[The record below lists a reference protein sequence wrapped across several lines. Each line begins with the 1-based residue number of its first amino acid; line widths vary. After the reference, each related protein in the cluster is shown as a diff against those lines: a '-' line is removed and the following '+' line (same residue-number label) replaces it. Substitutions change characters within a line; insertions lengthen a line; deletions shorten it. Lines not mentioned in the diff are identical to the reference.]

1 MYYIF
6 TMKAIT
12 LQQQQFVPDT
22 PEEIAWKIEQLR
34 KLKGTCR
41 LLTPEER
48 RKAKEELKKMSQ
60 KELIERYGLIACVEI
75 DDELEYKKL
84 RKIYK

>member
-1 MYYIF
+1 
-6 TMKAIT
+6 MKTIT
-12 LQQQQFVPDT
+12 IEQDHFIPDT
-22 PEEIAWKIEQLR
+22 SEEIAWKIEQLR
-34 KLKGTCR
+34 KLKGTAR

-48 RKAKEELKKMSQ
+48 RKTKEELKKMSQ
-60 KELIERYGLIACVEI
+60 EELIERYGLIACVEI